1 MPIATGIQSRAGL
14 RAAARCA
21 LPAAAFTLTSALQ
34 PLPAFAQPLPAFVQ
48 TAPAAVPRAAPTQ
61 AVSAPAAPRTRIELP
76 AAERQ
81 ALEDNRAAQSAPAR
95 NELLPQADDSDGTLL
110 EPPATVVDE
119 IRTGNRVTEIR
130 VTPALTGRT
139 YTITNREGRQ
149 PITATG
155 SPNSLSLPKFFT
167 FEFGQPAERAVAP
180 AAPPPPSTQSR

>member
-1 MPIATGIQSRAGL
+1 MMRMQVGAVSQCRAGL
-14 RAAARCA
+14 RAAARWA
-21 LPAAAFTLTSALQ
+21 LPAVALALTAALRPVAVV
-34 PLPAFAQPLPAFVQ
+34 AQ
-48 TAPAAVPRAAPTQ
+48 TAPGAAPKP
-61 AVSAPAAPRTRIELP
+61 ALAAPAPRTRIELP

-81 ALEDNRAAQSAPAR
+81 ALEDNRAAQVAPAR

-167 FEFGQPAERAVAP
+167 FEFGQPAERTVAP

>member
-1 MPIATGIQSRAGL
+1 MEMPVATGIESRAGL

-21 LPAAAFTLTSALQ
+21 LPAAAFALTSALQ
-34 PLPAFAQPLPAFVQ
+34 PLPAFAQ
-48 TAPAAVPRAAPTQ
+48 TAPAAAPRTAPAP

-81 ALEDNRAAQSAPAR
+81 ALEDNRAAQAAPAR

-167 FEFGQPAERAVAP
+167 FEFGQPAERTVAP

>member
-1 MPIATGIQSRAGL
+1 MPVATLIRSRAGL
-14 RAAARCA
+14 RTAVQCA
-21 LPAAAFTLTSALQ
+21 LPAAALALTVVLQ
-34 PLPAFAQPLPAFVQ
+34 PASVAAQ
-48 TAPAAVPRAAPTQ
+48 TAPATAPRAAP
-61 AVSAPAAPRTRIELP
+61 AAPAPSVPRTRIELP

-81 ALEDNRAAQSAPAR
+81 ALEDNRAAPVAPAR
-95 NELLPQADDSDGTLL
+95 NELLPQASDSDGTLL

-119 IRTGNRVTEIR
+119 IRTGNRVSEIR
-130 VTPALTGRT
+130 VTPALTGHT

-167 FEFGQPAERAVAP
+167 FEFGQPTERAVAP